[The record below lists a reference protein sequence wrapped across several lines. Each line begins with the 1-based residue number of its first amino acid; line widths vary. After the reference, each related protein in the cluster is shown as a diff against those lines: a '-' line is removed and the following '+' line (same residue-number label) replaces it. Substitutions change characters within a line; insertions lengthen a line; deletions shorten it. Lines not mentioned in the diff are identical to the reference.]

1 MKALLTGSSG
11 YIGSILTPVLQSSG
25 YTVKGLDRQIPSGP
39 SPDEFVHV
47 DLLDEGAM
55 DGVLDDVDLVLH
67 LAAARVD
74 WGLPD
79 ELFFRDNRDATR
91 VLLDA
96 GRQSSVRKWF
106 FYSTV
111 GVMKASREPLDETT
125 ENEPIIAYGASKAA
139 AETLFAD
146 FARENS
152 RTEVMILRPSAV
164 FGPANPSN
172 TNIYRLIDA
181 IYRRRFVMVG
191 DGSALKTTSYH
202 GNLVAATMFL
212 LERLRTSGM
221 QESVETYIYVDQP
234 VLSTGELV
242 AVIARELG
250 LPAPRLSLPLWIASP
265 ISKVADVAAA
275 VTGRDLP
282 ITSARIEKF
291 CRSTNFSPAKLL
303 NAGFVPPVSVED
315 ALKATVE
322 WYRREVAA

>member
-1 MKALLTGSSG
+1 MRILVTGSSG
-11 YIGSILTPVLQSSG
+11 YIGSLLVPTLQSRG
-25 YTVKGLDRQIPSGP
+25 HDVVGLDRAEPGGAQ
-39 SPDEFVHV
+39 PDSFIHT
-47 DLLDEGAM
+47 DLLAPGGLDGAF
-55 DGVLDDVDLVLH
+55 DGVDLVMH

-79 ELFFRDNRDATR
+79 EGFFRDNLHATKA
-91 VLLDA
+91 LLDA
-96 GRQSSVRKWF
+96 GTAAGITNWF

-111 GVMKASREPLDETT
+111 GVMRASREPLDELTP
-125 ENEPIIAYGASKAA
+125 NEPIIAYGKSKSE
-139 AETLFAD
+139 AEKLFAG
-146 FARENS
+146 FAEANREAKV
-152 RTEVMILRPSAV
+152 TMLRPSAV
-164 FGPANPSN
+164 FGPGNPSN

-181 IYRRRFVMVG
+181 VYKRRFVMVG
-191 DGSALKTTSYH
+191 NGDALKTTSYH
-202 GNLVAATMFL
+202 DNLIAATLYLMD
-212 LERLRTSGM
+212 RMTAG
-221 QESVETYIYVDQP
+221 VETYIYVDQP

-242 AVIARELG
+242 SLIARELG
-250 LPAPRLSLPLWIASP
+250 LPEPSLSLPLWIASP